1 MRIKAILEIDEDILK
16 ISQEDE
22 YDESNQENE
31 NGVIC
36 GLIKREIGRMA
47 ESGIYLKNYE
57 IIPDNIA
64 DHLCMY
70 SKLGKLVASP
80 SFDPDYPGIYINFI
94 PNDDSIEIPLVL
106 AEYFPDNYE
115 IRLIWGDTENEDYT
129 YKIAII
135 KLKNDTGINK

>member
-80 SFDPDYPGIYINFI
+80 SIDPDYPGIYIDFI
-94 PNDDSIEIPLVL
+94 PNDDSIEILLVL